1 MTSPLQI
8 VGKDGTVQLFG
19 IRLIGLS
26 GANAKKLLLTA
37 VFIAL
42 VVVLGR
48 LLGWLADRLMG
59 ERRGRAR
66 FWTQQGVQLSLAVLL
81 IVGLISIWFNDPT
94 RLASAAAFITAGLA
108 IASQRLITAV
118 AGYFIILRG
127 KNFNVGD
134 RIVMGG
140 VRGDV
145 IALGFT
151 QTTIMEMGQPPSEQG
166 DAPSMWVQARQ
177 YTGRIVT
184 ITNDKIF
191 DTPVYNYTRDFPYI
205 WEEMRVPIPYGAD
218 RRKAEHILL
227 EAARR
232 HTTQVTDLS
241 TDALEELERR
251 YSVDRE
257 ELQPA
262 TFLRLTDNW
271 VEMAVRFVVDVHGVR
286 RVKDAMT
293 RDILDALASA
303 GIEIASGTYQVVG
316 MPDLRVQLLPSHTSQ
331 SQANGPQPVNRDGGD

>member
-118 AGYFIILRG
+118 AGYFII
-127 KNFNVGD
+127 
-134 RIVMGG
+134 
-140 VRGDV
+140 
-145 IALGFT
+145 
-151 QTTIMEMGQPPSEQG
+151 
-166 DAPSMWVQARQ
+166 
-177 YTGRIVT
+177 
-184 ITNDKIF
+184 
-191 DTPVYNYTRDFPYI
+191 
-205 WEEMRVPIPYGAD
+205 
-218 RRKAEHILL
+218 
-227 EAARR
+227 
-232 HTTQVTDLS
+232 
-241 TDALEELERR
+241 
-251 YSVDRE
+251 
-257 ELQPA
+257 
-262 TFLRLTDNW
+262 
-271 VEMAVRFVVDVHGVR
+271 
-286 RVKDAMT
+286 
-293 RDILDALASA
+293 
-303 GIEIASGTYQVVG
+303 
-316 MPDLRVQLLPSHTSQ
+316 
-331 SQANGPQPVNRDGGD
+331 